1 MTDSPPA
8 RRLPHP
14 STPVCELVWMPEY
27 SKHLAHPVRRGALAE
42 GLTAAAL
49 GFGRMVGSEIAAPNM
64 LVNLV

>member
-1 MTDSPPA
+1 
-8 RRLPHP
+8 
-14 STPVCELVWMPEY
+14 MPEY